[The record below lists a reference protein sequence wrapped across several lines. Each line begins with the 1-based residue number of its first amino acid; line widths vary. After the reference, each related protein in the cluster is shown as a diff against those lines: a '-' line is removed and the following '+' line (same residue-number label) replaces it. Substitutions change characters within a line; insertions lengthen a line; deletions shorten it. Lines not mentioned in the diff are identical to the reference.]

1 VTGSGNNLVDV
12 FRRPL
17 PLPATGLA
25 MGADGADGDD
35 DADGGRCRC
44 NVPVAS
50 MSESACVPPLK
61 KGQGSFTVFTEGDEL
76 YEAMLASIVAA
87 RQQVR
92 LESYMFADDE
102 MGWRFAKALSQQAR
116 RGVRVRL
123 HLDAAGFL
131 LHGSRRLKRYLREQG
146 VQVRLFHLWHWR
158 APLRYNRRNHR
169 KLLVVD
175 DRQMFLGGFNIH
187 SKSSRALVGEQR
199 WRDTH
204 VSTSG
209 PLVGEAVGLF
219 DMFWEGERHWVP
231 KQVPAVSA
239 LLPNHGRA
247 CRQILH
253 CLYMDGLRGAKKS
266 VYLTTPYFVPNH
278 RTQRALRHVARNG
291 VDVRLLVPAK
301 NDVRLTQWAAREAYA
316 NLLRAGVRIYE
327 YLPRML
333 HAKTAVVDGAW
344 ATIGTANLDY
354 RSFFLN
360 HELNLVTREPRLCR
374 QMQALFIQDLEQ
386 AQEILPANWSKRPWR
401 QHIAETV
408 GWLARR
414 WL

>member
-1 VTGSGNNLVDV
+1 VTGFGDNDVDV

-17 PLPATGLA
+17 SPLITGLA
-25 MGADGADGDD
+25 MGAGGD

-44 NVPVAS
+44 NVRVDS
-50 MSESACVPPLK
+50 MIETACVPPLK
-61 KGQGSFTVFTEGDEL
+61 EGQDSFTVFTEGDEL
-76 YEAMLASIVAA
+76 YEAMLTAIAAA

-92 LESYMFADDE
+92 LESYLFADDE
-102 MGWRFAKALSQQAR
+102 MGWRFAEALADQAHK
-116 RGVRVRL
+116 GVRVRL

-131 LHGSRRLKRYLREQG
+131 LHGSRRLKHYLREQG
-146 VQVRLFHLWHWR
+146 VQLRLFHRWHWR

-175 DRQMFLGGFNIH
+175 ERQMFLGGFNIH
-187 SKSSRALVGEQR
+187 RKSSRALAGDQR

-209 PLVGEAVGLF
+209 PLVGEAAGLF
-219 DMFWEGERHWVP
+219 DMFWNGERRWVP
-231 KQVPAVSA
+231 KQAPAVSA

-253 CLYMDGLRGAKKS
+253 CLYMDGLRSAKKS

-301 NDVRLTQWAAREAYA
+301 NDVRLIQWAAREAYA
-316 NLLRAGVRIYE
+316 NLLSGGVRIYE

-333 HAKTAVVDGAW
+333 HAKTAVVDGVW

-360 HELNLVTREPRLCR
+360 HELNLVTRESGLCR
-374 QMQALFIQDLEQ
+374 QLQALFIQDLEQ
-386 AQEILPANWSKRPWR
+386 AQEILPANWAKRPWR
-401 QHIAETV
+401 QHLAETV